1 MISKLP
7 VSREGIFVKHNYILI
22 LSTCP
27 DLSGAKR
34 IASSLVESRVSAC
47 VNIVPQIASVYRWK
61 GVIECEEEY
70 LLIIKTRVECFPAV
84 RDKILG
90 EHPYELPEVIAVP
103 LVDGFDKYLHWIDS
117 ELQHSA

>member
-1 MISKLP
+1 MISRLP
-7 VSREGIFVKHNYILI
+7 LSRDGVLVKANYILI

-34 IASSLVESRVSAC
+34 IARSLVESRVSAC
-47 VNIVPQIASVYRWK
+47 VSIVPQIASVYRWN
-61 GVIECEEEY
+61 GVIECEEEH

-84 RDKILG
+84 RDKILA

-103 LVDGFDKYLHWIDS
+103 LVDGSDKYLHWIDS
-117 ELQHSA
+117 ELQPSA

>member
-7 VSREGIFVKHNYILI
+7 VSREGVFVRHNYILV

-47 VNIVPQIASVYRWK
+47 VNIVPKIASVYRWK
-61 GVIECEEEY
+61 GAIECEEEY

-103 LVDGFDKYLHWIDS
+103 LVDGFDKYLRWIDS